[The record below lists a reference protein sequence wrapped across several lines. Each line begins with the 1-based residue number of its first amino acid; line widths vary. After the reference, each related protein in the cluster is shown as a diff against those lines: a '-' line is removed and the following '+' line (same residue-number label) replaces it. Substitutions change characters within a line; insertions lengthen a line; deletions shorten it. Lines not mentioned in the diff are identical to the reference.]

1 MPLTNPL
8 PNALPHLGFGLGLR
22 PTHYPYIFEHQ
33 PPVDWFE
40 IISENFMDTDGKPK
54 RNLARIKEQYPIVMH
69 GVSMSIGSVDALNS
83 EYLTKLKALI
93 DWVQPAWVSD
103 HLCWTGVAHKNTH
116 DLLPLPYTEESL
128 KHMVQRICQVQDRL
142 GRRIA
147 LENPSTYLEFKHS
160 TIPEAEFIAA
170 MAQAADCHL
179 LLDVNNVYV
188 TSYNHRLDAQ
198 AYLDALPMERVIQ
211 VHLSGHRNKGSHIVD
226 THDDHVTEAV
236 WGLYQYVVNRA
247 GRVPNTMIEW
257 DDQIPEFPVLAAE
270 LEKARQVA
278 SQASAYA
285 LPDIAKPVEAS
296 SPAMQPSLLQAQTH
310 LQQAIVLGD
319 RMDSR
324 PAEWIRAKAEFV
336 PEAQLSVYTEAYRYR
351 LFDVVAE
358 DYPVLAHYLTPPVFD
373 RLLWD
378 FIAAVQPDHF
388 NIGRFA
394 LKLPAF
400 IQIALPKHGFAHALC
415 QLETLVAQM
424 MDPAETP
431 VLEASQLH
439 GLTPDGLMDL
449 QLMPRAA
456 LSLAHFS
463 HGVNAY
469 YQAVMDEVPTPMDE
483 AVDEYLVVYRHED
496 VVWRMT
502 LEAQEFALLSTLFG
516 GATVGEALAGLDDAA
531 GPEVMAYFSKWM
543 RNGLLAATQVAATID
558 ATAADTTH
566 LQKEETHAYLV

>member
-1 MPLTNPL
+1 MLLTNPVT
-8 PNALPHLGFGLGLR
+8 NALPNLGFGLGLR
-22 PTHYPYIFEHQ
+22 PTHYPYIFEQQ
-33 PPVDWFE
+33 PQVDWFE

-83 EYLTKLKALI
+83 DYLTKLKALI
-93 DWVQPAWVSD
+93 DWVQPAWISD

-128 KHMVQRICQVQDRL
+128 KHIVQRIRQVQDRL
-142 GRRIA
+142 GRRVA
-147 LENPSTYLEFKHS
+147 LENPSTYLEFQHS

-198 AYLDALPMERVIQ
+198 AYLDALPLERVIQ

-226 THDDHVTEAV
+226 THDDHVTDAV
-236 WGLYQYVVNRA
+236 WGLYQYVVQRA

-270 LEKARQVA
+270 LDKARQVA
-278 SQASAYA
+278 SQASVYA
-285 LPDIAKPVEAS
+285 LPDTAKPVAAS
-296 SPAMQPSLLQAQTH
+296 TPAMQSSLLQAQTH

-319 RMDSR
+319 RLDSR
-324 PAEWIRAKAEFV
+324 PADWIRAKDDFA
-336 PEAQLSVYTEAYRYR
+336 PQAQLAVYTEAYRYR

-358 DYPVLAHYLTPPVFD
+358 DYPVLAHYLTAPVFD
-373 RLLWD
+373 ALLWA

-394 LKLPAF
+394 LKLPSF
-400 IQIALPKHGFAHALC
+400 IQTVLPEDGFAHALC

-424 MDPAETP
+424 TDPAETP
-431 VLEASQLH
+431 VLQASQLQ
-439 GLTPDGLMDL
+439 GLTPEGLMDL

-456 LSLAHFS
+456 LTLVQFNY
-463 HGVNAY
+463 GVNAY
-469 YQAVMDEVPTPMDE
+469 YQAVMDEAPPPGADP
-483 AVDEYLVVYRHED
+483 ADEYLVVYRHED

-502 LEAQEFALLSTLFG
+502 LEAQEFTLLSRLFS
-516 GATVGEALAGLDDAA
+516 GATVGEALSALDDEA
-531 GPEVMAYFSKWM
+531 GPAVMAYFSKWM
-543 RNGLLAATQVAATID
+543 RNGLLASAAIE
-558 ATAADTTH
+558 ATAMQLTH
-566 LQKEETHAYLV
+566 PQQEETHAYIF